1 MVISHLH
8 NKQRFNIITV
18 LPDNTF
24 FSGISTKND
33 RIMVCK
39 KQSHALNKFLN
50 GYITFTQQTSDLI
63 SLLHVFIIQ
72 RIVTMS
78 K

>member
-39 KQSHALNKFLN
+39 KQSYALNKFLN
-50 GYITFTQQTSDLI
+50 GYITFTQ
-63 SLLHVFIIQ
+63 
-72 RIVTMS
+72 
-78 K
+78 